1 MACACK
7 SKSAGQV
14 TAVKQVVKRA
24 STSSPKQAQSKPSV
38 KRATVRHIIY
48 KRPL

>member
-14 TAVKQVVKRA
+14 TAVKQVVKRPA
-24 STSSPKQAQSKPSV
+24 SSKSPKQSASV
-38 KRATVRHIIY
+38 KRTVVKHVIY
-48 KRPL
+48 KRPI

>member
-14 TAVKQVVKRA
+14 TAVKQVVKKVA
-24 STSSPKQAQSKPSV
+24 ST
-38 KRATVRHIIY
+38 RATVKATPKRTAVRHIVY
-48 KRPL
+48 KRPI